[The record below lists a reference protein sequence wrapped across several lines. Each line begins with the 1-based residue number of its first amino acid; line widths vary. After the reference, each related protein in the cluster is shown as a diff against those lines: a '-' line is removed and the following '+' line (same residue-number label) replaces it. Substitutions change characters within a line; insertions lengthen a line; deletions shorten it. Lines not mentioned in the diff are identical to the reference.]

1 MNYSE
6 NIEFAM
12 ATRVAAVGEMTS
24 VEEMERRLVWLVEQ
38 VEREKEKTRDTFQQL
53 HSLLTVREEGLLRE
67 LNGMVEARQDVVQ
80 RIEARSLLHRNWQ
93 AEPYTERCISS
104 ATPT

>member
-53 HSLLTVREEGLLRE
+53 HSLLTVREEGLLVDVVVDTRTSS
-67 LNGMVEARQDVVQ
+67 LNGTRQDVTSG
-80 RIEARSLLHRNWQ
+80 E
-93 AEPYTERCISS
+93 
-104 ATPT
+104 